1 MHRLLRVQ
9 PRRSVLITGVL
20 VALMAFPL
28 GVIASHQ
35 FADVPNSNPYHN
47 DIDAIA
53 DAGVTTG
60 CGGANYCPDDFVT
73 REQMAAFI
81 NRLGA
86 LGPGKTPVTNA
97 KTSQS
102 TDGWSLGCPSGTVL
116 GGALCFDTSTR
127 GSADVF
133 DASQNCANLGS
144 DPLLGRGQVWKLPAV
159 LELRAAD
166 ENGDINITA
175 PEWSSTFY
183 FDDTNGAQAASY
195 NGNSGTSDHNT
206 LDSLP
211 YRCAA
216 LPMQRDSIIFIP
228 LDEPQDGSKA
238 EPNKNKPGTTK
249 QDGSID

>member
-1 MHRLLRVQ
+1 MHRLLRLRA
-9 PRRSVLITGVL
+9 RRGVLITGVL

-35 FADVPNSNPYHN
+35 FSDVPNSNPYHA

-60 CGGANYCPDDFVT
+60 CGGGNYCPNAFVT
-73 REQMAAFI
+73 RQEMAAFM

-86 LGPGKTPVTNA
+86 LQSGKTPVTNA
-97 KTSQS
+97 ATSQS

-116 GGALCFDTSTR
+116 GGGLCFDTSTR

-133 DASQNCANLGS
+133 DAAKNCANLGS
-144 DPLLGRGQVWKLPAV
+144 DVLFGRGQVWKLPAA
-159 LELRAAD
+159 LELRSAD
-166 ENGDINITA
+166 LNGDIAITA
-175 PEWSSTFY
+175 EEWSSTY
-183 FDDTNGAQAASY
+183 YIDDANGSQAAAY
-195 NGNSGTSDHNT
+195 NGGGGIIDHNT

-216 LPMQRDSIIFIP
+216 LPMQRDLIIFVP

-238 EPNKNKPGTTK
+238 APNENKPGKTS
-249 QDGSID
+249 QDGSVN